1 MHIVFLLKFCWCC
14 PYIHLYIFSTH
25 TQIFICTSRV
35 HRALLQSRI
44 RGSGPRVS
52 AHRPPGIPI
61 LASPASAYPHS
72 CVSGLWV
79 CSFLHLRPPGIPIL
93 ASPASGYSHSCIS
106 GLRECPFSRLRPPG
120 IPILLALAPGYSHS
134 WGSDP
139 RVFTFLRLLPTG
151 ILILAAPSLRP
162 KACTHQ
168 SSSNLTFNFNINC
181 TQNCQRQLWN
191 SF

>member
-25 TQIFICTSRV
+25 TQIFICTRRV

-61 LASPASAYPHS
+61 LTA
-72 CVSGLWV
+72 
-79 CSFLHLRPPGIPIL
+79 
-93 ASPASGYSHSCIS
+93 PASGYPHSPGP
-106 GLRECPFSRLRPPG
+106 GLRVSSFSRLRSPG
-120 IPILLALAPGYSHS
+120 IPMLLALAPGYSHS